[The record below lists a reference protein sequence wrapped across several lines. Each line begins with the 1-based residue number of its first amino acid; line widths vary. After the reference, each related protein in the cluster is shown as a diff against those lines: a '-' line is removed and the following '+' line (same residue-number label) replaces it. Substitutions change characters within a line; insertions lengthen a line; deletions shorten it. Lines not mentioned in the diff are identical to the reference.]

1 MSLSLSLPLPV
12 SLFYNTAVMVEHV
25 PPRGAAVEE
34 PARIVG
40 IEAHLK
46 GQPVRPTI
54 AAWRSTGV
62 LDIPVTAG
70 SIWSQCRTIE
80 VGSIT
85 DEAVATEYG
94 AKAVR
99 SAAFKTPARGSKV
112 DPACGD
118 IYWSPGTW
126 GAAKTA
132 AAAAIEATQAVLTG
146 GGHAFAI
153 VRPPGH
159 HCFNVPA
166 GFCILNNVVLAARA
180 ALAAGKRVAIVDW
193 DYHFGDGTAAAL
205 WGEEGVLFTS
215 LHAERSRSG
224 WPTYPARTARNFK
237 GDGLRQ
243 ATRGRCFNIQW
254 PLDDAD
260 DAAYAYAF
268 RRLVVP
274 AIQQF
279 RPEVVLVSAGYD
291 ALAGD
296 ALAGMELTPAAF
308 GFMAAALAQVAP
320 VVAVLEGGYDVE
332 LLAAGVAETVR
343 GLQGTAPYN
352 GATLTAWLAQGAQ
365 TVHKNVVNEVRAFVL
380 GAEHNLE
387 G

>member
-1 MSLSLSLPLPV
+1 MSFPV
-12 SLFYNTAVMVEHV
+12 SLYYNTSVMVKHV

-40 IEAHLK
+40 IEAYLK
-46 GQPVRPTI
+46 GQPVRATV

-62 LDIPVTAG
+62 LDIPVVSG
-70 SIWSQCRTIE
+70 SIWSTCRISE
-80 VGSIT
+80 IAMGMS
-85 DEAVATEYG
+85 DDDVAAEYG
-94 AKAVR
+94 RKAVHT
-99 SAAFKTPARGSKV
+99 ATYKTPARGSKV
-112 DPACGD
+112 DPGCGD
-118 IYWSPGTW
+118 VYWSPGTW
-126 GAAKTA
+126 NAAKTA
-132 AAAAIEATQAVLTG
+132 ATVAIEAVKSALTG

-159 HCFNVPA
+159 HCFDVPA
-166 GFCILNNVVLAARA
+166 GFCILNNVVLAARV
-180 ALAAGKRVAIVDW
+180 ALTAGKRVAIVDW
-193 DYHFGDGTAAAL
+193 DYHFGDGTATAL
-205 WGEEGVLFTS
+205 WGEGRVLFTS

-224 WPTYPARTARNFK
+224 WPTYPTRTARNFK
-237 GDGLRQ
+237 GDGLRT
-243 ATRGRCFNIQW
+243 ATGARCFNIQW

-268 RRLVVP
+268 RRLVIP

-279 RPEVVLVSAGYD
+279 RPDVVLVSAGYD

-308 GFMAAALAQVAP
+308 GFLAAALTTVGAP

-343 GLQGTAPYN
+343 GLQCAAPYT
-352 GATLTAWLAQGAQ
+352 GASLAAWLDQDAQ
-365 TVHKNVVNEVRAFVL
+365 TVHKNVVNEARSFVIRKCK
-380 GAEHNLE
+380 HNLE

>member
-1 MSLSLSLPLPV
+1 
-12 SLFYNTAVMVEHV
+12 MVEHV
-25 PPRGAAVEE
+25 PPRGAAVED

-46 GQPVRPTI
+46 GQPVCTTV
-54 AAWRSTGV
+54 AAWCNTGV
-62 LDIPVTAG
+62 LDIPIAAG
-70 SIWSQCRTIE
+70 SLWTQCRTIE
-80 VGSIT
+80 VGQSIT
-85 DEAVATEYG
+85 DEAVAAEYG

-99 SAAFKTPARGSKV
+99 AAAFKTPARGSKV
-112 DPACGD
+112 DPGCGD

-126 GAAKTA
+126 EAARTA
-132 AAAAIEATQAVLTG
+132 AAAAIEATQAVLRG
-146 GGHAFAI
+146 EGHAFAV

-159 HCFNVPA
+159 HCFDVPA
-166 GFCILNNVVLAARA
+166 GFCILNNVVLAARV

-205 WGEEGVLFTS
+205 WGEERVMFTS

-237 GDGLRQ
+237 GDGLRT
-243 ATRGRCFNIQW
+243 ATQGRCFNVQW

-268 RRLVVP
+268 RRLVIP
-274 AIQQF
+274 AFQQF
-279 RPEVVLVSAGYD
+279 RPDIVLVSAGYD

-308 GFMAAALAQVAP
+308 GFMAAALTSVAP

-343 GLQGTAPYN
+343 GLQGAPYT
-352 GATLTAWLAQGAQ
+352 GALNAWLAQAAQ
-365 TVHKNVVNEVRAFVL
+365 TVHQNVVEEVRSFVL
-380 GAEHNLE
+380 GSEHNLE

>member
-1 MSLSLSLPLPV
+1 MSFPV
-12 SLFYNTAVMVEHV
+12 SLYYNTAIMVQHV
-25 PPRGAAVEE
+25 PPRGSAVEE

-46 GQPVRPTI
+46 GQPVLTTVTG
-54 AAWRSTGV
+54 WRNTGV
-62 LDIPVTAG
+62 LDIPIATGSVWSTCRIAEIGAG
-70 SIWSQCRTIE
+70 L
-80 VGSIT
+80 T
-85 DEAVATEYG
+85 DEDVAAEYG
-94 AKAVR
+94 DKAVR
-99 SAAFKTPARGSKV
+99 SAAHKTPARGSKV
-112 DPACGD
+112 DPVCGD

-126 GAAKTA
+126 QAAKTA
-132 AAAAIEATQAVLTG
+132 AAAAIEATKAALTG

-159 HCFNVPA
+159 HCFDVPA
-166 GFCILNNVVLAARA
+166 GFCILNNVVLAARV

-205 WGEEGVLFTS
+205 WGEERVMFTS

-237 GDGLRQ
+237 GEGLRT
-243 ATRGRCFNIQW
+243 ATQGRCFNVQW

-268 RRLVVP
+268 RRLVIP
-274 AIQQF
+274 AFQQF
-279 RPEVVLVSAGYD
+279 RPDVVLVSAGYD

-296 ALAGMELTPAAF
+296 ALAGMELTAPAF
-308 GFMAAALAQVAP
+308 GFLAAALAQIGVP

-343 GLQGTAPYN
+343 GLQGAAPYT
-352 GATLTAWLAQGAQ
+352 GASLTAWLAQDAQ
-365 TVHKNVVNEVRAFVL
+365 TVHRNVVDEVRTFVL
-380 GAEHNLE
+380 GSEHNLE

>member
-1 MSLSLSLPLPV
+1 
-12 SLFYNTAVMVEHV
+12 MVEHV

-46 GQPVRPTI
+46 GRPVRATV
-54 AAWRSTGV
+54 AAWRSTGI
-62 LDIPVTAG
+62 LDIPIAAG
-70 SIWSQCRTIE
+70 SIWTQCRTIE

-85 DEAVATEYG
+85 DDAVAAEYG

-99 SAAFKTPARGSKV
+99 AATYKTPARGSKV
-112 DPACGD
+112 DPECGD

-126 GAAKTA
+126 VAAKTA
-132 AAAAIEATQAVLTG
+132 ATAAMEATKSALTG

-159 HCFNVPA
+159 HCFDVPA
-166 GFCILNNVVLAARA
+166 GFCILNNVVLAARV

-205 WGEEGVLFTS
+205 WGEERVMFTS

-237 GDGLRQ
+237 GDGLRT
-243 ATRGRCFNIQW
+243 ATRGRCFNVQW

-268 RRLVVP
+268 RHLVLP

-279 RPEVVLVSAGYD
+279 RPDIVLVSAGYD

-296 ALAGMELTPAAF
+296 ALAGMELTETAF
-308 GFMAAALAQVAP
+308 GFMAAALTTVGVP

-332 LLAAGVAETVR
+332 LLAAGVAETIR
-343 GLQGTAPYN
+343 GLGGAPYTE
-352 GATLTAWLAQGAQ
+352 TLNAWLAQDAQ
-365 TVHKNVVNEVRAFVL
+365 TVHKNVVNEVRTFVL
-380 GAEHNLE
+380 ASENNLE